1 VKVDTFFRQ
10 FLEFADQ
17 NFFNAFC
24 HYHSYTI
31 MRTDLVIIGGGLA
44 GSEAAWQA
52 ANSGARV
59 TLYEMRPKEE
69 TAAHKTEHLAEIVCS
84 NSLGSNDPLSA
95 PGMLKEE
102 MRQLQSLIIR
112 IADEVRIPAGT
123 ALAVDREQFACRV
136 TRALTEHPNIKILRE
151 EIHEIPEDA
160 LCIIATGP
168 LTSPKLSEAII
179 QFTQSKNLFFFDAI
193 SPIVD
198 ADSLNTER
206 TFLAS
211 RYDKGTADYVNCPM
225 DEESYNAFYNALIEA
240 DRVQPKSFESVPYFE
255 GCLPIEVMADRGRQ
269 TLLFGPLKPVGLI
282 DPKTG
287 QRPYAVLQL
296 RPENAHGSCY
306 NLVGFQTKLTYPEQ
320 RRIFRMIPGL
330 EQAEFLRCGS
340 IHRNTYI
347 NAPILLQDTLQ
358 VKKHPHLFFAGQ
370 LVGVEG
376 YVEAAASGGIAG
388 INAARILAGRSPV
401 TPPASTAH
409 GALLQY
415 ITTCEPKYF
424 QPINSNFGLYPPL
437 DTPVRDKQKKRQL
450 IQERATTHFNAWMT
464 QSELS

>member
-1 VKVDTFFRQ
+1 
-10 FLEFADQ
+10 
-17 NFFNAFC
+17 
-24 HYHSYTI
+24 

-69 TAAHKTEHLAEIVCS
+69 TAAHRTEHLAEIVCS

-102 MRQLQSLIIR
+102 MRQLHSLIIR

-123 ALAVDREQFACRV
+123 ALAVDRDQFACKV
-136 TRALTEHPNIKILRE
+136 TRALAEHPNIKILRE
-151 EIHEIPEDA
+151 EIHEIPDDA

-198 ADSLNTER
+198 ADSLNTDR
-206 TFLAS
+206 TFMAS
-211 RYDKGTADYVNCPM
+211 RYEKGTADYVNCPM
-225 DEESYNAFYNALIEA
+225 DEETYNAFYNALIEA
-240 DRVQPKSFESVPYFE
+240 ERVQPKSFENVPYFE

-347 NAPILLQDTLQ
+347 NAPILLQNTLQ
-358 VKKHPHLFFAGQ
+358 VKKQPRIFFAGQ

-388 INAARILAGRSPV
+388 INAARILSGRAPV
-401 TPPASTAH
+401 TPPPSTAH
-409 GALLQY
+409 GALLHY
-415 ITTCEPKYF
+415 ITTCEPRYF

-450 IQERATTHFNAWMT
+450 IQERATTHFKAWMT
-464 QSELS
+464 QSELL

>member
-1 VKVDTFFRQ
+1 
-10 FLEFADQ
+10 
-17 NFFNAFC
+17 
-24 HYHSYTI
+24 

-59 TLYEMRPKEE
+59 TMYEMRPKEE
-69 TAAHKTEHLAEIVCS
+69 TAAHKTDHLAEIVCS
-84 NSLGSNDPLSA
+84 NSLGSDDPLSA

-102 MRQLQSLIIR
+102 MRRLNSLIIR

-123 ALAVDREQFACRV
+123 ALAVDRDQFAHKV
-136 TRALTEHPNIKILRE
+136 TQTLTEHPNVKILRE
-151 EIHEIPEDA
+151 EIQEIPEDA

-179 QFTQSKNLFFFDAI
+179 QLTQSKNLFFFDAI

-198 ADSLNTER
+198 ADSLNTDR
-206 TFLAS
+206 TFRAS
-211 RYDKGTADYVNCPM
+211 RYEKGTADYVNCPM
-225 DEESYNAFYNALIEA
+225 DEMTYNSFYDTLIRA
-240 DRVQPKSFESVPYFE
+240 DRVQPKSFENVPYFE

-296 RPENAHGSCY
+296 RPENLHGSCY

-330 EQAEFLRCGS
+330 ENAEFLRCGS
-340 IHRNTYI
+340 IHRNTFI

-358 VKKHPHLFFAGQ
+358 FKKQPRIFFAGQ

-376 YVEAAASGGIAG
+376 YVEAAASGGLAG
-388 INAARILAGRSPV
+388 INAARILAGLYPV
-401 TPPASTAH
+401 TPPPSTAH
-409 GALLQY
+409 GALLHY

-437 DTPVRDKQKKRQL
+437 DMPVRDKQKKRQL
-450 IQERATTHFNAWMT
+450 IQERATTHFKAWMT
-464 QSELS
+464 QSGLS

>member
-1 VKVDTFFRQ
+1 
-10 FLEFADQ
+10 
-17 NFFNAFC
+17 
-24 HYHSYTI
+24 
-31 MRTDLVIIGGGLA
+31 MRTDIVIIGGGLA

-59 TLYEMRPKEE
+59 TMYEMRPKEE
-69 TAAHKTEHLAEIVCS
+69 TAAHKTDHLAEIVCS
-84 NSLGSNDPLSA
+84 NSLGSDDPLSA

-102 MRQLQSLIIR
+102 MRRLNSLIIR

-123 ALAVDREQFACRV
+123 ALAVDREQFARKV
-136 TRALTEHPNIKILRE
+136 TEALAEHPNIKILRE
-151 EIHEIPEDA
+151 EIQEIPEDA

-179 QFTQSKNLFFFDAI
+179 QLTQSKNLFFFDAI

-198 ADSLNTER
+198 ADSLNPDR
-206 TFLAS
+206 TFRAS
-211 RYDKGTADYVNCPM
+211 RYEKGTADYVNCPM
-225 DEESYNAFYNALIEA
+225 DEMTYNSFYDALIQA
-240 DRVQPKSFESVPYFE
+240 DRVQPKSFENVPYFE

-296 RPENAHGSCY
+296 RPENLHGSCY

-320 RRIFRMIPGL
+320 RRVFRMIPGL
-330 EQAEFLRCGS
+330 ENAEFLRCGS
-340 IHRNTYI
+340 IHRNTFI

-358 VKKHPHLFFAGQ
+358 LKKQPRIFFAGQ

-376 YVEAAASGGIAG
+376 YVEAAASGGLAG
-388 INAARILAGRSPV
+388 INAARILAGLYPV
-401 TPPASTAH
+401 TPPPSTAH
-409 GALLQY
+409 GALLHY

-437 DTPVRDKQKKRQL
+437 GMPVRDKQKKRQL
-450 IQERATTHFNAWMT
+450 IQERATTHFKAWMT
-464 QSELS
+464 QSGLS

>member
-1 VKVDTFFRQ
+1 
-10 FLEFADQ
+10 
-17 NFFNAFC
+17 
-24 HYHSYTI
+24 

-59 TLYEMRPKEE
+59 TMYEMRPKEE
-69 TAAHKTEHLAEIVCS
+69 TAAHKTDHLAEIVCS
-84 NSLGSNDPLSA
+84 NSLGSDDPLSA

-102 MRQLQSLIIR
+102 MRRLNSLIIK

-123 ALAVDREQFACRV
+123 ALAVDRDQFAHKV
-136 TRALTEHPNIKILRE
+136 TQALTEHPKVKILRE
-151 EIHEIPEDA
+151 EIQEIPEDA

-179 QFTQSKNLFFFDAI
+179 QLTQSKNLFFFDAI

-198 ADSLNTER
+198 ADSLNTDR
-206 TFLAS
+206 TFRAS
-211 RYDKGTADYVNCPM
+211 RYEKGTADYVNCPM
-225 DEESYNAFYNALIEA
+225 DEMTYNSFYDALIQA
-240 DRVQPKSFESVPYFE
+240 DRVQPKSFENVPYFE

-296 RPENAHGSCY
+296 RPENLHGSCY

-330 EQAEFLRCGS
+330 ENAEFLRCGS
-340 IHRNTYI
+340 IHRNTFI

-358 VKKHPHLFFAGQ
+358 FKKQPRIFFAGQ

-376 YVEAAASGGIAG
+376 YVEAAASGGLAG
-388 INAARILAGRSPV
+388 INAARILAGLYPV
-401 TPPASTAH
+401 IPPPSTAH
-409 GALLQY
+409 GALLHY

-437 DTPVRDKQKKRQL
+437 DMPVRDKQKKRQL
-450 IQERATTHFNAWMT
+450 IQERATTHFNTWMT
-464 QSELS
+464 QSGLS

>member
-1 VKVDTFFRQ
+1 
-10 FLEFADQ
+10 
-17 NFFNAFC
+17 
-24 HYHSYTI
+24 

-69 TAAHKTEHLAEIVCS
+69 TAAHKTDHLAEIVCS

-102 MRQLQSLIIR
+102 MRQLHSLIIR

-123 ALAVDREQFACRV
+123 ALAVDRDQFARKV
-136 TRALTEHPNIKILRE
+136 TQALAEHPNIKILRE

-168 LTSPKLSEAII
+168 LTSAKLSEAII

-198 ADSLNTER
+198 ADSLNRDR

-211 RYDKGTADYVNCPM
+211 RYEKGTADYVNCPM
-225 DEESYNAFYNALIEA
+225 DEKTYNTFYDALIEA
-240 DRVQPKSFESVPYFE
+240 DRVQPKSFENVPYFE

-287 QRPYAVLQL
+287 QQPYAVLQL

-358 VKKHPHLFFAGQ
+358 MKKQPRIFFAGQ

-388 INAARILAGRSPV
+388 INAARILSGRSPV
-401 TPPASTAH
+401 TPPPATAH
-409 GALLQY
+409 GALLHY

-450 IQERATTHFNAWMT
+450 IQERATSHFKAWMT

>member
-1 VKVDTFFRQ
+1 
-10 FLEFADQ
+10 
-17 NFFNAFC
+17 
-24 HYHSYTI
+24 

-69 TAAHKTEHLAEIVCS
+69 TAAHKTDHLAEIVCS
-84 NSLGSNDPLSA
+84 NSLGSNDPLGA

-102 MRQLQSLIIR
+102 MRQLHSLIIR

-123 ALAVDREQFACRV
+123 ALAVDRDQFARKV
-136 TRALTEHPNIKILRE
+136 TQALAEHPNIKILRE

-168 LTSPKLSEAII
+168 LTSAKLSEAII

-198 ADSLNTER
+198 ADSLNRDR

-211 RYDKGTADYVNCPM
+211 RYEKGTADYVNCPM
-225 DEESYNAFYNALIEA
+225 DEKTYNTFYDALIEA
-240 DRVQPKSFESVPYFE
+240 DRVQPKSFENVPYFE

-358 VKKHPHLFFAGQ
+358 MKKQPRIFFAGQ

-388 INAARILAGRSPV
+388 INAARILSGRSPV
-401 TPPASTAH
+401 TPPPSTAH
-409 GALLQY
+409 GALLHY

-437 DTPVRDKQKKRQL
+437 DSPVRDKQKKRQL
-450 IQERATTHFNAWMT
+450 IQERATSHFKAWMT